1 MHSPLSRRRRILL
14 SFATVSSLAL
24 SGVGVIATSQNRAEA
39 ADPAPAAPAPAV
51 PVSVAVVEQK
61 ETASWDEFSGRLEAV
76 ERVEV
81 RSRVSGAV
89 LSAHFREGSL
99 VAKGDLL
106 LRIDPDPY
114 AAEVERQKA
123 AMAAAEAQLLLT
135 RNELDRGKRLGD
147 TRFLSQSGLDQ
158 RTSAFASAQ
167 ADVQA
172 AMAALRTA
180 QLNLDYTQVRAPVAG
195 RVGKLEVTTGNLVA
209 AGPSAPVLTT
219 LVSVDPI
226 YASFSADEE
235 VVGRALASVADAN
248 GGADIARIP
257 VEITTT
263 TRDMPTRGS
272 LQFVDNQVEAA
283 TGTVRMRAVF
293 ANPDG
298 RLMPGQFARVSLGAA
313 KAEEA
318 IAVSE
323 RAIGTDQDKKF
334 VMVVGDDNKA
344 AYREVKIGRAVDGLR
359 VVTTGLKAGERI
371 VVNGLQRIRPGA
383 LVEPQAVPMTGTAA
397 AADAAKKTN
406 LAER

>member
-1 MHSPLSRRRRILL
+1 MHTTSSRRRHLVFSL
-14 SFATVSSLAL
+14 ATVSVLAL
-24 SGVGVIATSQNRAEA
+24 SGVGAVFTIAQTDAQA
-39 ADPAPAAPAPAV
+39 ADPAPAPPAV

-76 ERVEV
+76 EHVDV

-89 LSAHFREGSL
+89 LSAHFREGAL
-99 VAKGDLL
+99 VRKGDLL
-106 LRIDPDPY
+106 LTIDPDPY

-123 AMAAAEAQLLLT
+123 ALASAEARLSLT
-135 RNELDRGKRLGD
+135 RNEFDRGKRLTD
-147 TRFLSQSGLDQ
+147 NRFLSQSDLDQ
-158 RTSAFASAQ
+158 RTNAFAGAQ

-172 AMAALRTA
+172 AKAALRTA
-180 QLNLDYTQVRAPVAG
+180 QLNLDYTQVRAPVSG

-209 AGPSAPVLTT
+209 AGPTAPVLTT

-235 VVGRALASVADAN
+235 VVGRALASVAAP
-248 GGADIARIP
+248 GGAADISRIP
-257 VEITTT
+257 VEITTA
-263 TRDMPTRGS
+263 TRGTRTRGT
-272 LQFVDNQVEAA
+272 LQFVDNQVE
-283 TGTVRMRAVF
+283 TGSGTVRMRAVF
-293 ANPDG
+293 DNPDG
-298 RLMPGQFARVSLGAA
+298 GLMPGQFARVSLGGA
-313 KAEEA
+313 KSEEA

-344 AYREVKIGRAVDGLR
+344 AYREVKIGRSVEGLR
-359 VVTTGLKAGERI
+359 VVTAGLNAGERI

-383 LVEPQAVPMTGTAA
+383 LVAPEQVPMTGTAA
-397 AADAAKKTN
+397 AADAKKTN